1 MDSHRIRA
9 ACALLGALIAAA
21 LLKFVLIDIGALNIT
36 EDGASVGST
45 FWNSLLLVVGNG
57 LPLGALAAGVTELL
71 RLRRLDVQIAIGIL
85 ITFVAAY
92 LSTWGEPVTSP
103 VFSGGALTALALLA
117 VGVATSGVYWVAAGR
132 QAGWRGHDI
141 EQAAELDAEAFRRA
155 STQAQFE
162 PCHTCLAGL
171 VAAALA
177 GFAFLA
183 WILID
188 MTGLHGRVL
197 AEVERQG
204 HLALK
209 NAGYNWARFTVF
221 DERGVIEGEA
231 PDELQKRAAYDIAR
245 ETLVAAT
252 GFPGVLSRI
261 EDKVAARVP
270 MADVSQQLA
279 EAKLREEQAARALE
293 EARRVA
299 EAARLAGSEAER
311 RAAERAQAA
320 EEELRVERE
329 RQQALRQ
336 KDDAQRQTETTGQQQ
351 VEKPDPVAA
360 PEPAPREDAV
370 AAVAAVAPTPEQVG
384 IRESENGAAHH
395 CTEQDVAMVES
406 SRIYFPAQTFQ
417 IDPGFERDLDRL
429 AASIR
434 ACTPRPI
441 QATGYADCNVDR
453 LFNPALG
460 LQRAEAI
467 QQGLI
472 ARGIAATRVVAKTPP
487 PTLIAEAPVDDNAA
501 YRRADFKFLEFSE
514 LSRDATQKPDERAV
528 NCERDLKG
536 IMERSVI
543 HFPTA
548 SARVSPES
556 MGLIYKLASAI
567 QNCGSVIVTV
577 EGHTDKV
584 GSIERNQ
591 QLSEARAYS
600 VREALVTYGADP
612 TRLAS
617 RGFASLRP
625 YDQSET
631 AEAYALNRR
640 IEFRVSGKF
649 TTTNAGGP

>member
-9 ACALLGALIAAA
+9 ACAFFGALIAAA
-21 LLKFVLIDIGALNIT
+21 LLKFVLIDLGALNVSD
-36 EDGASVGST
+36 EGAAADTSFWHSVLQVIGY
-45 FWNSLLLVVGNG
+45 G
-57 LPLGALAAGVTELL
+57 LPLGALAIGATEAL
-71 RLRRLDVQIAIGIL
+71 RLRRLDVHLAIGIF
-85 ITFVAAY
+85 IAFFAAY
-92 LSTWGEPVTSP
+92 LSTWGEPLTSH
-103 VFSGGALTALALLA
+103 VFSGGVLTALALA
-117 VGVATSGVYWVAAGR
+117 TVGAATSAIYWAVAGR
-132 QAGWRGHDI
+132 RAGWRGDAV
-141 EQAAELDAEAFRRA
+141 ERGDELDAEAFRRA
-155 STQAQFE
+155 SAQAQFE
-162 PCHTCLAGL
+162 PCRGCLAGL
-171 VAAALA
+171 IAAALA
-177 GFAFLA
+177 GFAFLS

-188 MTGLHGRVL
+188 ATGLRGRVV

-209 NAGYNWARFTVF
+209 SAGYNWARFTIF
-221 DERGVIEGEA
+221 DERGVIEGHA

-245 ETLVAAT
+245 ETLSAAT

-261 EDKVAARVP
+261 EDKAAARVP

-329 RQQALRQ
+329 RQQALRE
-336 KDDAQRQTETTGQQQ
+336 KDDAQRQAEAAAQQ
-351 VEKPDPVAA
+351 VQKPEPVAA

-384 IRESENGAAHH
+384 IRETENGGGHH
-395 CTEQDVAMVES
+395 CTEQDVAMVED
-406 SRIYFPAQTFQ
+406 SRIYFASQTFELQ
-417 IDPGFERDLDRL
+417 PAFERDLDRL

-434 ACTPRPI
+434 ACTPRPV
-441 QATGYADCNVDR
+441 QLTGYAESTVDR

-460 LQRAEAI
+460 LARANAI
-467 QQGLI
+467 QQGLV
-472 ARGIAATRVVAKTPP
+472 ARGVAETRFVAKTPP
-487 PTLIAEAPVDDNAA
+487 HALVPETPVDDNPL
-501 YRRADFKFLEFSE
+501 YRRVEFKFLEFAE
-514 LSRDATQKPDERAV
+514 LSRDATQKADERAA

-556 MGLIYKLASAI
+556 MGLIYKLATAI

-577 EGHTDKV
+577 EGHTDKI
-584 GSIERNQ
+584 GTIERNQ

-625 YDQSET
+625 YDENET

-640 IEFRVSGKF
+640 IEFRVTGKF
-649 TTTNAGGP
+649 TNTNTAGP

>member
-21 LLKFVLIDIGALNIT
+21 LLKFVLIDIGALHIT
-36 EDGASVGST
+36 EDGASVGSS
-45 FWNSLLLVVGNG
+45 FWNSLLQVIKYG
-57 LPLGALAAGVTELL
+57 LPLGALAIGATEFL
-71 RLRRLDVQIAIGIL
+71 RVRRLDVQLAIGIL
-85 ITFVAAY
+85 ISFIAGY
-92 LSTWGEPVTSP
+92 LSTLGEPVTSP
-103 VFSGGALTALALLA
+103 VFSGGALTALALLT
-117 VGVATSGVYWVAAGR
+117 VGAATSGIYWVAAGR
-132 QAGWRGHDI
+132 QASWRGHDI
-141 EQAAELDAEAFRRA
+141 EQAAERDAEAFRRA
-155 STQAQFE
+155 SAQSQFE
-162 PCHTCLAGL
+162 PCHTCLAGF

-209 NAGYNWARFTVF
+209 NGGYNWARFSVF

-245 ETLVAAT
+245 ETLSAAT

-270 MADVSQQLA
+270 MADVSRQLA

-336 KDDAQRQTETTGQQQ
+336 KDDAQRQTEAAAQQ
-351 VEKPDPVAA
+351 VQKPDPVAA

-384 IRESENGAAHH
+384 IRESENGAARH

-406 SRIYFPAQTFQ
+406 SRIYFPAQTFE
-417 IDPGFERDLDRL
+417 IEPGFERDLDRL

-441 QATGYADCNVDR
+441 QVTGYADASVDR

-625 YDQSET
+625 YDESET

-649 TTTNAGGP
+649 TTTSAGGP